1 MLAEKDRTI
10 DFRLQIEQ
18 LILGC
23 IAVMGIQVK
32 NIVIDLFQFNLNSRA
47 EILITQISTL

>member
-10 DFRLQIEQ
+10 DYRLQIEQ

-23 IAVMGIQVK
+23 IAVMGIQVGK
-32 NIVIDLFQFNLNSRA
+32 
-47 EILITQISTL
+47 IL